1 MSLAIWLPFTEN
13 ENSQGLEY
21 IKFSAVNSGN
31 AALATGGKIG
41 KCYSSSS
48 GALVSESKINLGTQ
62 LSMFAWVNPTSLSNM
77 AVCGQLRGTAGTSNS
92 GGTGACL

>member
-1 MSLAIWLPFTEN
+1 MSLVIWLPFTEN

-31 AALATGGKIG
+31 AAIATGGKIG

-48 GALVSESKINLGTQ
+48 GALVSESKIRCRIKFDMTDYKLKK
-62 LSMFAWVNPTSLSNM
+62 
-77 AVCGQLRGTAGTSNS
+77 
-92 GGTGACL
+92 